1 MSDKSSARDA
11 TKWKQKYRDNL
22 DLLDKKQSDWQS
34 LEAILKKAVLRLSI
48 TAEGQNKS
56 IDRHLQDIRSIIKKQ
71 VDILRLDNKL
81 DDISSLLLKLD
92 DNKATEDIKIVT
104 TLAQLLKNT
113 HFPASADKQ
122 KNNLIKKL
130 AKSSDK
136 NSDNLIKEVQA
147 LIDKSVNPQADSE
160 AKKSSAGF
168 LGKLFNSEKDQNND
182 TSGEIITDNHSVA
195 NSVLRMA
202 KVLPWPD
209 KLRKD
214 ARRIIGKLSKA
225 NNHDAEKYLDELI
238 KLIDKWEKVDRQS
251 KQSDIINIDFD
262 DDESSSSNKQEKY
275 TAASTSDN
283 NQNIVSEDK
292 DKEQPSSYKVLLR
305 LLEQLTVPSELQAE
319 YVSLKQRLGEE
330 SATTNWKQLLKD
342 VSQLI
347 NSLRTQMQ
355 EEKQEFENFLQQIT
369 GRLQEM
375 DSFLETETASLN
387 NAELASENFD
397 IAVSSQVQ
405 DIQDD
410 VNTSNDL
417 NELKNKVEKR
427 LNVVAEHIKEY
438 RTIEQ
443 ERFNSAQQNVKT
455 MQTRLVTLE
464 QETVDLKKSMLVN
477 SKLAL
482 CDALTNVPNRLAYE
496 KKISDEISRCIRY
509 GTQLSIAV
517 WDIDLFKKVND
528 TYGHNV
534 GDKVLKAVAHIL
546 DERIRE
552 SDFIARYGGEEF
564 VMLLPGVNEDEAL
577 NLTDVLRQKISDC
590 RFNHKGEIIRV
601 TVSCGISHFIENDD
615 QETLFERADKA
626 LYSAKDNGRNQ
637 CVLATSL
644 TK

>member
-81 DDISSLLLKLD
+81 DAISSLLIKLD

-104 TLAQLLKNT
+104 TLTQLLKNT

-122 KNNLIKKL
+122 KNKLIKKL

-136 NSDNLIKEVQA
+136 NSDNFIKEVQA
-147 LIDKSVNPQADSE
+147 LIDKSVNPQAASE
-160 AKKSSAGF
+160 TKNSSAGF
-168 LGKLFNSEKDQNND
+168 LGKLFNSEQDQQNN
-182 TSGEIITDNHSVA
+182 TSGEIVTDNQSVA
-195 NSVLRMA
+195 TSVSRMA
-202 KVLPWPD
+202 KALPWPD

-214 ARRIIGKLSKA
+214 ARKIIGKLSKA
-225 NNHDAEKYLDELI
+225 NNHDAEKHLDNLI
-238 KLIDKWEKVDRQS
+238 KLIDKWQKVDSQS

-262 DDESSSSNKQEKY
+262 DDESSTSNKQEKY
-275 TAASTSDN
+275 TAATPPSN
-283 NQNIVSEDK
+283 NQNKLNENN
-292 DKEQPSSYKVLLR
+292 EQPSSHKVLLR

-375 DSFLETETASLN
+375 DAFLETETASLN
-387 NAELASENFD
+387 DAELASENFD
-397 IAVSSQVQ
+397 VAVSAQVQ

-410 VNTSNDL
+410 VNTTNDL

-564 VMLLPGVNEDEAL
+564 VMLLPGVNEDEAI

-615 QETLFERADKA
+615 RETLFERADKA

-644 TK
+644 TE

>member
-92 DNKATEDIKIVT
+92 DDKATEDRKIVT

-122 KNNLIKKL
+122 KNKLIKKL
-130 AKSSDK
+130 TKSSDE
-136 NSDNLIKEVQA
+136 SSGSLIKEVQA
-147 LIDKSVNPQADSE
+147 LIDKSLNPQTASE
-160 AKKSSAGF
+160 PKNSSAGF
-168 LGKLFNSEKDQNND
+168 LSKLFNSEQDQHNN
-182 TSGEIITDNHSVA
+182 TSSEIVTDNRSVA
-195 NSVLRMA
+195 NSVIKIA
-202 KVLPWPD
+202 KALPWPE

-214 ARRIIGKLSKA
+214 SREIIGKLSKA
-225 NNHDAEKYLDELI
+225 NNHDAEKHLDDLI
-238 KLIDKWEKVDRQS
+238 KLIDRWQKVDSQS

-262 DDESSSSNKQEKY
+262 DDESSASNRQEKY
-275 TAASTSDN
+275 TAATPPSN
-283 NQNIVSEDK
+283 NQNILNENN
-292 DKEQPSSYKVLLR
+292 EQPSSHKVLLR

-347 NSLRTQMQ
+347 NSLRAQIQ
-355 EEKQEFENFLQQIT
+355 EEKQEFEKFLQQIT

-375 DSFLETETASLN
+375 DAFLETETVSLN
-387 NAELASENFD
+387 DAELASESFD
-397 IAVSSQVQ
+397 VAVSAQVQ

-410 VNTSNDL
+410 VNTTNDL

-443 ERFNSAQQNVKT
+443 ERFNSAQQKVKT

-509 GTQLSIAV
+509 GTPLSIAV
-517 WDIDLFKKVND
+517 WDIDLFKQVND

-577 NLTDVLRQKISDC
+577 NLTDVLRQKISAC
-590 RFNHKGEIIRV
+590 RFNHKGEVIRV

-637 CVLATSL
+637 CVLAASL
-644 TK
+644 TE